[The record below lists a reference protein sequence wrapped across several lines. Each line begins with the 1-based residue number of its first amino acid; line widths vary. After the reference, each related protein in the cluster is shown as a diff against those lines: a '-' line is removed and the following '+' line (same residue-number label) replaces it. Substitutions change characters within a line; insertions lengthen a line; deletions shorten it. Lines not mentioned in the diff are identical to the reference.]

1 MINTSEISVATSVPT
16 LGTSVTL
23 AVSGTSAETAADLAA
38 GAYILVCTVDVTFA
52 ITASGGGG
60 SATWLT
66 SPGIF
71 LAAGDR
77 PQIKL
82 AAAKRIAAVTGAGS
96 GPTGTLMIIPTT

>member
-1 MINTSEISVATSVPT
+1 MINNNSVATSVPT

-23 AVSGTSAETAADLAA
+23 AVSGASAESAGDFAA

-52 ITASGGGG
+52 ITAAGGGG

-77 PQIKL
+77 LQIKL
-82 AAAKRIAAVTGAGS
+82 AAAARIAAVTGDGAGPS
-96 GPTGTLMIIPTT
+96 GTLMVIPTT